1 MRAVSTL
8 ERRVSIVTGASS
20 GVGAAIARALA
31 AEGAIVVLAARTRD
45 MLSVVCD
52 RIRRDGGTAEPVVT
66 DMRREEDVE
75 RLVETAV
82 RRFGHVDALINNAAT
97 GTVRLITEGRTEE
110 WRTILETN
118 VIGTLVACRA
128 VLRHMLPRRQGD
140 ILNVTSASAY
150 EPWPYLSVYGA
161 SKAAVHSLSQTLRR
175 EVSSQGVRVMTLEI
189 HHVGGTNFASTF
201 DPDLTV
207 EAIQRWTELGLLNPS
222 VAMLEPEDVARAV
235 VFQLSQPD
243 PGSLH
248 HIELRP
254 RTS

>member
-1 MRAVSTL
+1 VQTL
-8 ERRVSIVTGASS
+8 AGRVSIVTGASS
-20 GVGAAIARALA
+20 GIGAAIARALA
-31 AEGAIVVLAARTRD
+31 AEGAIVVLAARNED
-45 MLSVVCD
+45 LLSVVCD
-52 RIRRDGGTAEPVVT
+52 HIRSAHGTAEPVVT
-66 DMRREEDVE
+66 DMRNEADVE
-75 RLVETAV
+75 RLVDTAV
-82 RRFGHVDALINNAAT
+82 ERFGRVDALVNNAAT

-110 WRTILETN
+110 WRAILETN
-118 VIGTLVACRA
+118 VLGTLVACRA

-175 EVSSQGVRVMTLEI
+175 EVSPEGVRVMTLEI
-189 HHVGGTNFASTF
+189 HHVGGTNFASNF
-201 DPDLTV
+201 DPDLTL

-235 VFQLSQPD
+235 VFQLSQAD

-248 HIELRP
+248 HVELRP